1 MLFSFFFLFFS
12 RRVPFVP
19 DDNHPA
25 AGDGLASSVAS
36 GEARLHLSG
45 VARFSAGSGQMGFPV
60 QPHRDAAVAAELTE
74 NLSSTS

>member
-1 MLFSFFFLFFS
+1 MLFLFFPLFFS

-45 VARFSAGSGQMGFPV
+45 VARFSAGCGLVGFPV
-60 QPHRDAAVAAELTE
+60 RTGRDAAVALNLTK